1 MKKLVCCLLLLAV
14 GAWVGTPTT
23 FAQSSKKTTSKVKS
37 IDATYRIRLGAFAKP
52 IEISA
57 FQGLFDLGVVTFEP
71 ADNGYVRAYLG
82 TYMGK
87 STASKILAIA
97 KKRGYK
103 DAYIARDNYLFE
115 NSMGEQL
122 TQTFQFSAAKKLD
135 ARQVVEGLLAEDT
148 RLSDENL
155 YILFDGSYYH
165 YSLGLFA
172 PHMTAQIDSYDAFA
186 TKMGFNEGYERSFR
200 KGTAN
205 GAATAPVTKPTEPK
219 TPVVTT
225 PPTPTTPTKPA
236 TTNPKTD
243 KMNQGNATTAASDS
257 IKTVV
262 SATTQSKTDKMSGK
276 VNTTSKSD
284 KMSGK
289 KATTTTTTPASD
301 TTKTTKTTT
310 VAPK

>member
-52 IEISA
+52 IEVSA

-71 ADNGYVRAYLG
+71 ADNGFVRAYLG

-135 ARQVVEGLLAEDT
+135 ARKVVEGLLAEDT

-186 TKMGFNEGYERSFR
+186 TNMGFNEGYERSFR

-225 PPTPTTPTKPA
+225 PATTTTTTPTKPA

-243 KMNQGNATTAASDS
+243 KMNQVNATTTASDS

-276 VNTTSKSD
+276 INTASKSD
-284 KMSGK
+284 KMSNK
-289 KATTTTTTPASD
+289 KGAATAATD
-301 TTKTTKTTT
+301 TTKTAKTTA